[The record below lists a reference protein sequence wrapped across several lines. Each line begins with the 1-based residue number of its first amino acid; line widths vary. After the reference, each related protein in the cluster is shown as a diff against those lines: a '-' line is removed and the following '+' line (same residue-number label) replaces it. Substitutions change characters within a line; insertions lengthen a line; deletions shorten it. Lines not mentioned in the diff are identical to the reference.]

1 MSFQPKILAFLCN
14 WCSYSAAD
22 AAGMARITYPANV
35 RVVRVM
41 CTGRVDPAFV
51 TQALAKGADGVLVCG
66 CHAGDCHYIDGN
78 KKAMGRIHLLRRVLE
93 DLGIDP
99 RRVRLEWVSAQES
112 ERYARLI
119 TEMTDELRELGPLD
133 WPRLAATRELS

>member
-1 MSFQPKILAFLCN
+1 MTHQPRILAFLCN

-22 AAGMARITYPANV
+22 AAGMARISHPQNV

-51 TQALAKGADGVLVCG
+51 TAALAKGADGVLICG

-78 KKAMGRIHLLRRVLE
+78 KKAMGRMHLLRRVLD
-93 DLGIDP
+93 DLGVDS
-99 RRVRLEWVSAQES
+99 RRVRLEWVSAQQS
-112 ERYARLI
+112 ERYAALI
-119 TEMTDELRELGPLD
+119 TEMTEELSALGPLD
-133 WPRLAATRELS
+133 WPGVARI